1 MGLSVSLTINI
12 VIVSVFAHGLYQK
25 TNADVVSEKLLSSRF
40 SFSIFCYILISY
52 KRKRNFPGNL
62 KFKL

>member
-40 SFSIFCYILISY
+40 IFSMFCSILKY